1 MTRDLARA
9 VADRR
14 AEVEARLTAVEE
26 RLAAIRAARS
36 DATDDDEHDPEGSTL
51 SSEWSRAEGQR
62 ADALRELADL
72 DAALERLRDGTYGIC
87 VSCGTAI
94 PVERLRLL
102 PAATLCV
109 PCAGAR

>member
-1 MTRDLARA
+1 MTPDLSGP

-14 AEVEARLTAVEE
+14 AEVTARLAAVEA

-62 ADALRELADL
+62 ADALRELAEL
-72 DAALERLRDGTYGIC
+72 DAAVERLREGTYGIC

-94 PVERLRLL
+94 PLERLRLL

-109 PCAGAR
+109 PCASAR